1 MNDQFLMINER
12 QLEKIT
18 PHSQRDPLKLFNFSA
33 LVSAAR
39 LLIDELLVLIYNEG
53 EEQKIISKRLIGGA
67 EHGYIEH
74 HT

>member
-1 MNDQFLMINER
+1 MNDSLRRSRRIRSAILSSFLFFGAR
-12 QLEKIT
+12 QR
-18 PHSQRDPLKLFNFSA
+18 Q
-33 LVSAAR
+33 AR

-53 EEQKIISKRLIGGA
+53 EEQKFISKRLIGGA